1 MLFAYDIMLLG
12 ENSEKLNS
20 MLKEQSEALEGKG
33 LKISRG
39 NTEYLEYD
47 FIEKKYGT
55 GGKTRNKVEW
65 G

>member
-1 MLFAYDIMLLG
+1 MLFAYDIMLVG

-20 MLKEQSEALEGKG
+20 MLEEQSEALEGKG

-55 GGKTRNKVEW
+55 DGKTRNKVEW